1 MEKLLSLKEVSEI
14 LGHSKD
20 PKYRFVRELRKKGLL
35 DGAKI
40 GNKLMFKQSDVEN
53 YIEYQF
59 QKQNQRVF
67 YNK

>member
-14 LGHSKD
+14 LGYTKD
-20 PKYRFVRELRKKGLL
+20 TKYRFVRNLRTKGLL

-40 GNKLMFKQSDVEN
+40 GNKLMFRQSDVEN
-53 YIEYQF
+53 YIEQQF
-59 QKQNQRVF
+59 QTQNQRVF